1 LHGIGKLSLPDEL
14 LHKPLARMTT
24 DEHRVFQ
31 EHPLRAQMVLTP
43 VAQLHKVAS
52 IVLHQ
57 YERFNGRGTPD
68 GLVGDAIPVGSR
80 IVAIARDFE
89 GLRHGEIGA
98 PHSIEQAIDVL
109 RSQANVRYDPQ
120 LVARFIELMRDP
132 ASLSIAASVAEIRSA
147 QLREGMELADDLR
160 THRGVLLMT
169 KGSVMSAHQIE
180 LVRRFETREGTPFDI
195 LVLARPAGQAHAP
208 NGGAPP
214 A

>member
-1 LHGIGKLSLPDEL
+1 
-14 LHKPLARMTT
+14 M
-24 DEHRVFQ
+24 
-31 EHPLRAQMVLTP
+31 
-43 VAQLHKVAS
+43 
-52 IVLHQ
+52 
-57 YERFNGRGTPD
+57 
-68 GLVGDAIPVGSR
+68 
-80 IVAIARDFE
+80 
-89 GLRHGEIGA
+89 
-98 PHSIEQAIDVL
+98 L

-132 ASLSIAASVAEIRSA
+132 ASLGIAASVAEIRSA